1 MDKPYERLRNDTI
14 TILKAFDEVMHA
26 KMGDTVTIR
35 TDKGIFTRPA
45 TYRDTIDLMQ
55 SEWEDTVMRLN
66 EIGIDLGEESRPL
79 DTDVE
84 E

>member
-1 MDKPYERLRNDTI
+1 MDKQYERLRNDAI

-55 SEWEDTVMRLN
+55 SEWEDTAMRLN
-66 EIGIDLGEESRPL
+66 EIGIDLEEESKPL
-79 DTDVE
+79 E
-84 E
+84 SE